1 MENNL
6 IEIKSY
12 NGVNSV
18 SARELF
24 TNLGY
29 IETSTK
35 FTEWIQMQLGLVD
48 AVENEDFSLIRFKTN
63 YPGERFKVDYML
75 TLDVAKEICMV
86 VGVLP
91 RTNNETKKISKAIR
105 RYFIECEKQLT
116 AVEGDCLA
124 HAGRIAGDESNALEY
139 VAKWNVLR
147 RHRCLTVE
155 QVDAICRLLPL
166 YPAINY
172 IEIAKAVGTSIDTLR
187 SVRKQIDIMKEA

>member
-12 NGVNSV
+12 NGIQAV
-18 SARELF
+18 SARELHEKLRLFSNF
-24 TNLGY
+24 TTWFNRMINYGFVEKQDYL
-29 IETSTK
+29 
-35 FTEWIQMQLGLVD
+35 LV
-48 AVENEDFSLIRFKTN
+48 FQKRKTN
-63 YPGERFKVDYML
+63 NPKNPETDYKDYFIS
-75 TLDVAKEICMV
+75 LDMAKEICM
-86 VGVLP
+86 LQHSEI
-91 RTNNETKKISKAIR
+91 RKQFR
-105 RYFIECEKQLT
+105 RYFIECEKKLT
-116 AVEGDCLA
+116 QATNNNLMLV
-124 HAGRIAGDESNALEY
+124 RKIAGSESNALEY

-187 SVRKQIDIMKEA
+187 SVRKQINIMKEA